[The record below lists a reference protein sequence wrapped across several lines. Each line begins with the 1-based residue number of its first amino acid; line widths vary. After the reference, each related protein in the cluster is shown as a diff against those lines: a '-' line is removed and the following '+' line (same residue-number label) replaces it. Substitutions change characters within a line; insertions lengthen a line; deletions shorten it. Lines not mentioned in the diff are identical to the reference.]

1 MLPLF
6 ILTGFL
12 GSGKTTVLNQLLS
25 MRAASGTP
33 GRIGLIVNE
42 LGDIGVDG
50 ALLPPGASRQIELPG
65 GCVCCVLSED
75 LANTIV
81 ELLEQSPELEAIVLE
96 TTGAAEPLPLVWAL
110 ENPPLAERVRLAAIV
125 TVVDAE
131 GFVPTRHLTPAVE
144 AQVLHA
150 DIVLLSKEDLAAPE
164 AVEATLAAV
173 RELAPRVEIRRGG
186 PTAHAR
192 WLHTMLLDPGAELRE
207 HGDERHECHDE
218 HCPGPSDPHHPHGH
232 HHDRAR
238 PEASPEHVLESAGAH
253 LPDRVVDLEELEDH
267 LAELPASYVRIKGIT
282 RGLDGRRGN
291 DDVGWYAF
299 HRVGLR
305 MSSEPLSHA
314 AEPRVVALG
323 RGIDIGAV
331 LACIE
336 RSVVDS

>member
-25 MRAASGTP
+25 VRAAEGTP

-50 ALLPPGASRQIELPG
+50 ALLPPGASRQVELPG

-96 TTGAAEPLPLVWAL
+96 TTGAAEPLPLVWAI

-131 GFVPTRHLTPAVE
+131 AFVATRHLTPAVE

-150 DIVLLSKEDLAAPE
+150 DIVLLSKEDLAKPE
-164 AVEATLAAV
+164 SVEATLATV

-186 PTAHAR
+186 SMAHAR
-192 WLHTMLLDPGAELRE
+192 WLHTLLLDPGIELRA
-207 HGDERHECHDE
+207 HGDACHDE
-218 HCPGPSDPHHPHGH
+218 HCHDHAH
-232 HHDRAR
+232 HHER
-238 PEASPEHVLESAGAH
+238 PAASAEHVLESTGAH

-282 RGLDGRRGN
+282 RAIDGRRGS
-291 DDVGWYAF
+291 DAVGWYAF

-305 MSSEPLSHA
+305 TSSEPLPHPA
-314 AEPRVVALG
+314 DPRVVALG
-323 RGIDIGAV
+323 RGIDIAAV

>member
-1 MLPLF
+1 MLPLY

-25 MRAASGTP
+25 VRAAEGTP
-33 GRIGLIVNE
+33 GKIGLIVNE

-65 GCVCCVLSED
+65 GCVCCVLSDD
-75 LANTIV
+75 LANTIL
-81 ELLEQSPELEAIVLE
+81 ELLTQSPELEAIVLE

-110 ENPPLAERVRLAAIV
+110 ENPPLAERVRLAAII
-125 TVVDAE
+125 TVVDVEA
-131 GFVPTRHLTPAVE
+131 FVATRHLTPAVE

-150 DIVLLSKEDLAAPE
+150 DLVLLSKEDLAEPKAI
-164 AVEATLAAV
+164 EATVAAV
-173 RELAPRVEIRRGG
+173 RELAPRVELRSGG

-192 WLHTMLLDPGAELRE
+192 WLHSVLLDPSAELRV
-207 HGDERHECHDE
+207 HGDACHDQGCHE
-218 HCPGPSDPHHPHGH
+218 HDH
-232 HHDRAR
+232 HHHGR
-238 PEASPEHVLESAGAH
+238 PEPSAEHVLESAGAH

-282 RGLDGRRGN
+282 RAVDGRRGT
-291 DDVGWYAF
+291 DAVGWYAF

-305 MSSEPLSHA
+305 MSSEPLPHA
-314 AEPRVVALG
+314 ADPRVVALG
-323 RGIDIGAV
+323 RGIDIAAV